1 MSDKARVAGIKD
13 MLNGLGKTVAARYAA
28 QLSGRCAKC
37 DKVALRRVG
46 AKGYCKEHMAAAL
59 LHRRKL
65 NVEGEAQAQRRGTEH
80 MGEAGER

>member
-1 MSDKARVAGIKD
+1 MSDRTRAGGVKD
-13 MLNGLGKTVAARYAA
+13 MLDGRGKTVAARYAA

-46 AKGYCKEHMAAAL
+46 SKGYCKEHMAAAMA
-59 LHRRKL
+59 HRRKV
-65 NVEGEAQAQRRGTEH
+65 NADGQAKALRRGTAH